1 MTGLDPVIHDKPQT
15 PNPKI
20 NQHFSKAAKQPRAR
34 HAMQKKQAPERFSAS
49 NLANQR
55 AQGKSR
61 TNLAN
66 VKAKSETE
74 LESYIASDPDFNN
87 EPPNWHTKAEAI
99 MPPPKTSLS
108 NPPR

>member
-15 PNPKI
+15 PSPKI

-34 HAMQKKQAPERFSAS
+34 PAMQKKQAPERFSAS

-66 VKAKSETE
+66 VKAKTESE
-74 LESYIASDPDFNN
+74 LESDIANDPNFNT

-99 MPPPKTSLS
+99 MPPQK
-108 NPPR
+108 PPY